1 MTGQGKSAIDT
12 LLAESFKEL
21 AKKHPIEKI
30 TIKEI
35 TDLAGVIRP
44 TFYNHFQDKYEL
56 LEWIITTDLL
66 DPIEPLIQNGMISE
80 GLVLLFTNIEKD
92 SEFYSRAIK
101 LEGQNS
107 FGEIAQSCVEKILL
121 KVIDGVHT
129 GKKQKYSWLTPKRI
143 AEYYAQSMCY
153 VVITWIQSG
162 MTISPKE
169 LGEIAQSCV
178 EKILLKVID
187 GVHTGKKQKY
197 SWLTPKRI
205 AEYYAQSMCYVVI
218 TWIQSGMTIS
228 PKELAEIYDYI
239 IKRSMDDIIA
249 EM

>member
-101 LEGQNS
+101 LEGQ
-107 FGEIAQSCVEKILL
+107 
-121 KVIDGVHT
+121 
-129 GKKQKYSWLTPKRI
+129 
-143 AEYYAQSMCY
+143 
-153 VVITWIQSG
+153 
-162 MTISPKE
+162 
-169 LGEIAQSCV
+169 
-178 EKILLKVID
+178 KVID

>member
-35 TDLAGVIRP
+35 TDMAGVIRP

-56 LEWIITTDLL
+56 LEWIIKTDLL
-66 DPIEPLIQNGMISE
+66 DPIEPLVQNGMINE
-80 GLVLLFTNIEKD
+80 GLVLLFTNIEKEK
-92 SEFYSRAIK
+92 EFYSKAIK

-107 FGEIAQSCVEKILL
+107 FEQIAKQCVEQVLL
-121 KVIDGVHT
+121 SVIEKSGS
-129 GKKQKYSWLTPKRI
+129 GKKSRYSWLTPKRI

-153 VVITWIQSG
+153 VVITWIKSG
-162 MTISPKE
+162 MGISAKE
-169 LGEIAQSCV
+169 V
-178 EKILLKVID
+178 
-187 GVHTGKKQKY
+187 
-197 SWLTPKRI
+197 
-205 AEYYAQSMCYVVI
+205 AEV
-218 TWIQSGMTIS
+218 
-228 PKELAEIYDYI
+228 YDYI